1 MRIQHFPDLVKST
14 AWLGQLW
21 LLCLVLRQDKE
32 RSSPES
38 VLALGHTTVLCQTH
52 NSVCSLWN
60 GKYTLPLPQ
69 AQYPKTNTATWLRE
83 GVYAPRD
90 EKEFSC
96 SSPSNYKLESFHKTQ
111 FQSDMLPE
119 NHVSQRIF
127 LPIQANDKTVTL
139 WSRIIPMLTGK
150 VPFLL
155 PSTNNLTATRILVW
169 FFVLFFG
176 GFFTVDSHYITHLI
190 PPHFC

>member
-1 MRIQHFPDLVKST
+1 MGST
-14 AWLGQLW
+14 PCLYHRHNTQRQTQLPG
-21 LLCLVLRQDKE
+21 
-32 RSSPES
+32 S
-38 VLALGHTTVLCQTH
+38 
-52 NSVCSLWN
+52 
-60 GKYTLPLPQ
+60 GKVYMLPGM
-69 AQYPKTNTATWLRE
+69 K
-83 GVYAPRD
+83 
-90 EKEFSC
+90 KFSC

-169 FFVLFFG
+169 FFVLLFGVFFYCG
-176 GFFTVDSHYITHLI
+176 LTLYHTFNSSSFLLAFCCSCKLLCILLNRLIFTLFLLQTFSRIVPKSSPQAVLSCKTL
-190 PPHFC
+190 